1 MTFLPAGIA
10 VMLGFRYC
18 SCFDFV
24 EVTLG
29 FVPNYLLILI
39 SCRISLW
46 RFSLFLGMSLLLG
59 LARVGLGVQIL
70 ALVGN
75 LLHHLGFRSYSR
87 LGFPN
92 WCDHLSTHCWNRVI
106 RTRKLQAEAAA
117 WPLSQET
124 RLSHDGELG
133 LRPSRSQTG

>member
-24 EVTLG
+24 ESTSG
-29 FVPNYLLILI
+29 FTPNYLLILI

-59 LARVGLGVQIL
+59 LAGVGLGVQL
-70 ALVGN
+70 FALVGK
-75 LLHHLGFRSYSR
+75 LLHRLGFRSCSR
-87 LGFPN
+87 PEFPN
-92 WCDHLSTHCWNRVI
+92 WCEHLSPHCWNRAI
-106 RTRKLQAEAAA
+106 RTRKLQAEATA
-117 WPLSQET
+117 WPLHQEI
-124 RLSHDGELG
+124 R
-133 LRPSRSQTG
+133 

>member
-24 EVTLG
+24 EATLG
-29 FVPNYLLILI
+29 FVPSYLLIWI

-59 LARVGLGVQIL
+59 LAKVGLGGLVL
-70 ALVGN
+70 ALAGN
-75 LLHHLGFRSYSR
+75 LLRRLGFRSCSR
-87 LGFPN
+87 QGFPS
-92 WCDHLSTHCWNRVI
+92 WRDHLSPHCWNRVI
-106 RTRKLQAEAAA
+106 RTRKLQAEATA
-117 WPLSQET
+117 WTLCQET
-124 RLSHDGELG
+124 RQSHDGELG